1 VLHHIK
7 SKKLLLTNI
16 SKFSSRLFFF
26 MFLLVIVVQIVDTVI
41 GSLADILKEFTVS
54 LSGVVLFVVMSV
66 VYGFGQYSILGMVKS
81 RNKEKQIRNKHFNV
95 LENIVSIIQYF
106 LLAALVLVVLQV
118 LVNSGYSTIILRFA
132 TVISYGLAAFL
143 MGILSYFLFSW
154 FKENRALVVLL
165 YGLAAAVIVVYV
177 VTIALIFD
185 MTLIEK
191 PAVIEPG
198 SETIFSFPEMAESLL
213 ISLQTY
219 CSIISFF
226 LIWGGNIL
234 LLHQNIHRIG
244 KVKFWVLMSTPLIAS
259 SVVFLSVYQSLA
271 EGIVG
276 EDPTMSLVVPLLLLT
291 FSQLAALVL
300 IGATFGSIAK
310 ALTYAPIIRDYMMIT
325 GYGFVLFFTATT
337 TTISGAGYPPYG
349 LINVLLVGPFSF
361 LILNGL
367 YRSAIC
373 VAEDTKLRQ
382 SIKTL
387 AKRESRLLD
396 VSASAEVQRE
406 IKNKVMAT
414 VKASAEL
421 LEEESGIEPSL
432 TDTEMQEHLELVTSE
447 LKGRK

>member
-1 VLHHIK
+1 
-7 SKKLLLTNI
+7 
-16 SKFSSRLFFF
+16 
-26 MFLLVIVVQIVDTVI
+26 MFVLVIVVQIVDTVI

-191 PAVIEPG
+191 PAVIEPR

-406 IKNKVMAT
+406 IKNKVMET

-432 TDTEMQEHLELVTSE
+432 TDTEIQEHLELVTSE

>member
-1 VLHHIK
+1 
-7 SKKLLLTNI
+7 
-16 SKFSSRLFFF
+16 
-26 MFLLVIVVQIVDTVI
+26 
-41 GSLADILKEFTVS
+41 
-54 LSGVVLFVVMSV
+54 
-66 VYGFGQYSILGMVKS
+66 
-81 RNKEKQIRNKHFNV
+81 
-95 LENIVSIIQYF
+95 
-106 LLAALVLVVLQV
+106 
-118 LVNSGYSTIILRFA
+118 
-132 TVISYGLAAFL
+132 
-143 MGILSYFLFSW
+143 
-154 FKENRALVVLL
+154 
-165 YGLAAAVIVVYV
+165 
-177 VTIALIFD
+177 

-191 PAVIEPG
+191 PAVIEPR

-406 IKNKVMAT
+406 IKNKVMET

-432 TDTEMQEHLELVTSE
+432 TDTEIQEHLELVTSE

>member
-432 TDTEMQEHLELVTSE
+432 TDTEIQEHLELVTSE

>member
-1 VLHHIK
+1 
-7 SKKLLLTNI
+7 
-16 SKFSSRLFFF
+16 

-406 IKNKVMAT
+406 IKNKVMET

-432 TDTEMQEHLELVTSE
+432 TDTEIQEHLELVTSE

>member
-1 VLHHIK
+1 
-7 SKKLLLTNI
+7 
-16 SKFSSRLFFF
+16 
-26 MFLLVIVVQIVDTVI
+26 MFVLVIVVQIVDTVI

-191 PAVIEPG
+191 PAVIEPR

-406 IKNKVMAT
+406 IKNKVMET

-432 TDTEMQEHLELVTSE
+432 TDTEIQEHLELVNSE

>member
-1 VLHHIK
+1 
-7 SKKLLLTNI
+7 
-16 SKFSSRLFFF
+16 
-26 MFLLVIVVQIVDTVI
+26 
-41 GSLADILKEFTVS
+41 
-54 LSGVVLFVVMSV
+54 MSV
-66 VYGFGQYSILGMVKS
+66 VYGFGQYSILGLVKS

-191 PAVIEPG
+191 PAVIEPR

-406 IKNKVMAT
+406 IKNKVMET

-432 TDTEMQEHLELVTSE
+432 TDTEIQEHLELVTSE

>member
-26 MFLLVIVVQIVDTVI
+26 MFVLVIVVQIVDTVI

-191 PAVIEPG
+191 PAVIEPR

-382 SIKTL
+382 SSDCQ
-387 AKRESRLLD
+387 KR
-396 VSASAEVQRE
+396 
-406 IKNKVMAT
+406 I
-414 VKASAEL
+414 
-421 LEEESGIEPSL
+421 
-432 TDTEMQEHLELVTSE
+432 
-447 LKGRK
+447 

>member
-26 MFLLVIVVQIVDTVI
+26 MFVLVIVVQIVDTVI

-191 PAVIEPG
+191 PAVIEPR

-406 IKNKVMAT
+406 IKNKVMET

-432 TDTEMQEHLELVTSE
+432 TDTEIQEHLELVTSE